1 MTDRYCPTCDG
12 TGKVEELPFTPQPPS
27 ECDWIVD
34 TEGTYATDCGHHFQ
48 FNDGTP
54 AENEAAFCL
63 YCGKTL
69 HYVAF
74 DPHQEDT

>member
-1 MTDRYCPTCDG
+1 MSKLIEAERERDTA
-12 TGKVEELPFTPQPPS
+12 PQPPS
-27 ECDWIVD
+27 ECGWIVD
-34 TEGTYATDCGHHFQ
+34 TEGTYATDCGHFFQ

-74 DPHQEDT
+74 EEETEEQNEEGAA